1 MTTLDDK
8 LLGLKTQYYA
18 SSSEDEPSD
27 DEGACSDKDMDQTG
41 QAPIP
46 GTAPEYC
53 QDPNTWQGQATNTGP
68 KGVLEDWVSGKG
80 KRSESVLA
88 GLKGVLEDWTGP
100 KGVLEDW
107 VSGKGLREV
116 KVFFRTGPKG
126 VLEDWVRGEGKRSES
141 VVVLQTGPKG
151 VLEDWTGP
159 KGVLEDWRRFKQLET
174 ERRAEQQAEKVAL
187 VKKLAFTCRSELNDA
202 EKTEGQEDEDVELD
216 EDFLRWYREQRLRE
230 MQQKASSLPTFGNV
244 LDLTRSQYVDAI
256 DKENKYVLII
266 IHIFER
272 FVPGCDAVNGCFQ
285 CLAQDHPRVKFCR
298 IQSSEADV
306 SQTFTS
312 KGLPAILAY
321 RGGQLVANFLR
332 ITDQLGDDF
341 FAGDLESF
349 LVEHG
354 LLQSKADVPTALKQ
368 SHSQDDD
375 SDFDVD

>member
-53 QDPNTWQGQATNTGP
+53 QDPNTWQGQATN
-68 KGVLEDWVSGKG
+68 
-80 KRSESVLA
+80 
-88 GLKGVLEDWTGP
+88 
-100 KGVLEDW
+100 
-107 VSGKGLREV
+107 
-116 KVFFRTGPKG
+116 
-126 VLEDWVRGEGKRSES
+126 
-141 VVVLQTGPKG
+141 
-151 VLEDWTGP
+151 TGP